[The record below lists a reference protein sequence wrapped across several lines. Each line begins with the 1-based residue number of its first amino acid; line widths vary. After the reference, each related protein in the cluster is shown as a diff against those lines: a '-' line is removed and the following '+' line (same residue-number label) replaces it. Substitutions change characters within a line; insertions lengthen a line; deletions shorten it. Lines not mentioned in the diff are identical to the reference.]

1 MKRPGRHV
9 ASARGF
15 TVTEMALT
23 VAVIGLMAATGAAAY
38 ARLADRANQRISVQA
53 SATVLTEAAIAFA
66 ASHFRLP
73 CPSMDNSGH
82 EGTGGVCAAGDQVG
96 MFPYL
101 AVGLP
106 LPAPGSRALYGVYR
120 HATADL
126 AAAREFTGDPAGS
139 PGHAARSD
147 FLHALR
153 TAAAQA
159 MLVPSDAQ
167 PYLTGDGAAN
177 GAENCSNGARSNP
190 AFVVTLPGADRDG
203 DGRGFDGI
211 HQLLPGTGRCFSAP
225 TRAADSG
232 FDDTTEALGFYALL
246 ARLNH

>member
-1 MKRPGRHV
+1 MKR
-9 ASARGF
+9 SARQANSACGF

-23 VAVIGLMAATGAAAY
+23 IAVIGLMAATGAAAY
-38 ARLADRANQRISVQA
+38 ARLADRANQQISVQA
-53 SATVLTEAAIAFA
+53 SATVLTEAAVAFA
-66 ASHFRLP
+66 ASRFRLP

-82 EGTGGVCAAGDQVG
+82 EGTGGVCAASDQVG

-101 AVGLP
+101 SVGLP

-120 HATADL
+120 NAAADL

-153 TAAAQA
+153 TAATQG
-159 MLVPSDAQ
+159 LSDSH

-177 GAENCSNGARSNP
+177 GAENCSGGARSNP

-211 HQLLPGTGRCFSAP
+211 HQSLPGTGRCFSAP
-225 TRAADSG
+225 TRAADSS
-232 FDDTTEALGFYALL
+232 FDDTTEAIGFYALL